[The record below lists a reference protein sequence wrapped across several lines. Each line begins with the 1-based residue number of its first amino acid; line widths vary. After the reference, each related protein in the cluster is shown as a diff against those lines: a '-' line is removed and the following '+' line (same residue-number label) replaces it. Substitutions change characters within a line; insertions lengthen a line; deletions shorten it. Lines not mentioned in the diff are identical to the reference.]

1 MSFDWKIAVAIVIVA
16 ALVGGAV
23 GYVLLTDDEDE
34 PKVLLLATTTSTYDS
49 GLLDYILPVFE
60 EENNCEID
68 VIAVGSG
75 AAMELGKNGDVDV
88 LLVHSP
94 TAEIAFVNDGYGEGR
109 NLVMYNNYIVVG
121 SESDVADANHSANV
135 SVAFKK
141 IHDNGTAGLVQFL
154 SRGDNSGTH
163 SKELSIWKTLG
174 LNVSLFDDW
183 YVSTGLGMGDLLD
196 MCEQEDATT
205 PSYTLSDDATYY
217 QRLSEDLIPHL
228 KIVYNYQKTDDALK
242 NQYSVIVLNETRFP
256 HINHTLATEFKDW
269 LVSDDGQDLIA
280 SYEKY
285 GMQLFYP
292 NAAGYVP
299 GAKSLGSSVL
309 SVSSSAESA
318 VGASL
323 SVPVDIRARAPTW
336 CGQT

>member
-1 MSFDWKIAVAIVIVA
+1 MSLDWKIAVVVVVVG
-16 ALVGGAV
+16 ALVSGAI
-23 GYVLLTDDEDE
+23 GYILIKDDEGG
-34 PKVLLLATTTSTYDS
+34 PKALLLATTTSTYDS

-60 EENNCEID
+60 EENDCEID

-75 AAMELGKNGDVDV
+75 TAMELGKNGDVDV

-94 TAEIAFVNDGYGEGR
+94 TAEMAFVNDGYGEGR
-109 NLVMYNNYIVVG
+109 DLVMYNNYVLVG
-121 SESDVADANHSANV
+121 SESDPAATNRSANA
-135 SVAFKK
+135 SVAFQK
-141 IHDNGTAGLVQFL
+141 IHDNGTDGLVQFL
-154 SRGDNSGTH
+154 SRGDSSGTH
-163 SKELSIWKTLG
+163 NKELSIWKTLG
-174 LNVSLFDDW
+174 LNVSLFEDW

-217 QRLSEDLIPHL
+217 QRLSEGLIPHL
-228 KIVYNYQKTDDALK
+228 KIVYNYQKTDDALE

-269 LVSDDGQDLIA
+269 MVSEDGQDLIA

-299 GAKSLGSSVL
+299 GVRLLGSPVL
-309 SVSSSAESA
+309 SVDSSVESVA
-318 VGASL
+318 GAPL
-323 SVPVDIRARAPTW
+323 SVPFDIRARVPIW
-336 CGQT
+336 CG